1 MQKLHYPG
9 VEETLYYEQLPN
21 GLSVYLL
28 PKEGFQKTY
37 ATFSTRYGSV
47 DNHFRSGS
55 QPLTRVPDGIAHF
68 LEHKMFEEPQGD
80 IFATFASQGASANAF
95 TSFDRTV
102 YLFSA
107 TEQIEANLTTLIDFV
122 QHPYFTDQNV
132 DKEKGIIAQEINMY
146 SDNPDWRVYYGLIE
160 AMYQKHPVHIDIA
173 GTVESI
179 YQIDKELLYLCYNTF
194 YHPSNMLLFVVGGID
209 AERIM
214 ELIRSNQAAKSFEDI
229 GEIERFFDPEP
240 QGVREPLKS
249 LSLQVS
255 LPKCLFGFKEKTN
268 GLGSAELLRRDV
280 TTKLMLETLLGSSSP
295 LYQSL
300 YDDNLIS
307 DSFGY
312 EYNCSTDYGFSIIGG
327 DTNDPDRLVE
337 RIKEAIGEALQ
348 SGLDAAAFER
358 TKKKRI
364 GSYLRMLNSPESI
377 AGEFTRYK
385 FRGQDLFELLPAYE
399 SLTLEQ
405 ANARLR
411 EHFDF
416 GQLAVSLVLPTAEQE
431 AEPS

>member
-1 MQKLHYPG
+1 MQKLSYPG
-9 VEETLYYEQLPN
+9 VEETLYHEQLPN
-21 GLSVYLL
+21 GLQVYVL

-47 DNHFRSGS
+47 DNHFGIGDG
-55 QPLTRVPDGIAHF
+55 PLARVPDGIAHF
-68 LEHKMFEEPQGD
+68 LEHKMFEEPTGD

-107 TEQIEANLTTLIDFV
+107 TEQIEANLTTLINFV
-122 QHPYFTDQNV
+122 QNPYFTDQNV

-160 AMYQKHPVHIDIA
+160 ALYQVHPVHIDIA

-179 YQIDKELLYLCYNTF
+179 YKIDKEMLYRCYETF
-194 YHPSNMLLFVVGGID
+194 YHPSNMLLFIVGGVD
-209 AERIM
+209 AEQVF
-214 ELIRSNQAAKSFEDI
+214 ELVRSNQAAKTYEPL
-229 GEIERFFDPEP
+229 GEIKRFFEPEP
-240 QGVREPLKS
+240 QGVNTPRKAIQ
-249 LSLQVS
+249 LQVS

-268 GLGSAELLRRDV
+268 GLDSAALLRRDV
-280 TTKLMLETLLGSSSP
+280 TTKLMLETILGSSSP
-295 LYQSL
+295 TYQQL

-312 EYNCSTDYGFSIIGG
+312 EYNCSTDYGFSIVGG
-327 DTNDPDRLVE
+327 DTKDPDALVA
-337 RIKEAIGEALQ
+337 RVKEAVASLQQ
-348 SGLDAAAFER
+348 SGLDAEAFER
-358 TKKKRI
+358 TKRKRI

-399 SLTLEQ
+399 SITLDD

-416 GQLAVSLVLPTAEQE
+416 GQLAVSVVLPPAE
-431 AEPS
+431 A

>member
-1 MQKLHYPG
+1 MEKLTYPG
-9 VEETLYYEQLPN
+9 VEETLYFEKLPN

-37 ATFSTRYGSV
+37 ATFSTCYGSI
-47 DNHFRSGS
+47 DNHFRVGS
-55 QPLTRVPDGIAHF
+55 EPLTQVPDGIAHF
-68 LEHKMFEEPQGD
+68 LEHKMFEEPTGD

-107 TEQIEANLTTLIDFV
+107 TEQIEANLSTLINFV

-160 AMYQKHPVHIDIA
+160 ALYQVHPVHIDIA

-179 YQIDKELLYLCYNTF
+179 YKINKEMLYRCYETF

-209 AERIM
+209 ADAIM
-214 ELIRSNQAAKSFEDI
+214 ELIRSNQAAKSFPDI
-229 GEIERFFDPEP
+229 GKIERYFEAEP
-240 QGVREPLKS
+240 SAVRTPLKS
-249 LSLQVS
+249 IQLQVS
-255 LPKCLFGFKEKTN
+255 QPKCLFGFKEKSN
-268 GLGSAELLRRDV
+268 GLDNEALLRRDV

-312 EYNCSTDYGFSIIGG
+312 EYTCSKDYGFSIIGG
-327 DTNDPDRLVE
+327 DTQNPEELVN
-337 RIKEAIGEALQ
+337 RIKEHIGGVLKT
-348 SGLDAAAFER
+348 GLDAAAFDR
-358 TKKKRI
+358 IKKKRI

-377 AGEFTRYK
+377 ASEFTRYK

-399 SLTLEQ
+399 SITLEE

-416 GQLAVSLVLPTAEQE
+416 GQLAISVVNPTAKQE
-431 AEPS
+431 APAS

>member
-1 MQKLHYPG
+1 MQKLSYPG

-21 GLSVYLL
+21 GLQVYVL

-47 DNHFRSGS
+47 DNHFGIGDG
-55 QPLTRVPDGIAHF
+55 PLARVPDGIAHF
-68 LEHKMFEEPQGD
+68 LEHKMFEEPTGD

-107 TEQIEANLTTLIDFV
+107 TEQIEANLTTLINFV
-122 QHPYFTDQNV
+122 QNPYFTDQNV

-160 AMYQKHPVHIDIA
+160 ALYQVHPVHIDIA

-179 YQIDKELLYLCYNTF
+179 YKIDKEMLYRCYETF
-194 YHPSNMLLFVVGGID
+194 YHPSNMLLFIVGGVD
-209 AERIM
+209 AEKVF
-214 ELIRSNQAAKSFEDI
+214 ELVRSNQAAKTYEPL
-229 GEIERFFDPEP
+229 GEIKRFFEPEP
-240 QGVREPLKS
+240 QGVNTPRKAIQ
-249 LSLQVS
+249 LQVS
-255 LPKCLFGFKEKTN
+255 LPKCLFGFKEKAN
-268 GLGSAELLRRDV
+268 GLDSAALLRRDV

-295 LYQSL
+295 TYQQL

-327 DTNDPDRLVE
+327 DTKDPDALVA
-337 RIKEAIGEALQ
+337 RVKEAVTSMQQ
-348 SGLDAAAFER
+348 SGLDAEAFER
-358 TKKKRI
+358 TKRKRI

-399 SLTLEQ
+399 SITLDE

-416 GQLAVSLVLPTAEQE
+416 GQLAVSVVLPSAE
-431 AEPS
+431 A